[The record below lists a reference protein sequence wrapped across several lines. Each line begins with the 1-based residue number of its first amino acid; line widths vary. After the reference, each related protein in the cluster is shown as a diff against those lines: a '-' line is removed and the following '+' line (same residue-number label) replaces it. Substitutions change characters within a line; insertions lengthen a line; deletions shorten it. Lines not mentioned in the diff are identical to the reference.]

1 MEGAP
6 SPERDRDLRR
16 WPLLGL
22 LSLAMSLGMTPW
34 LVSSALSPH
43 FSAALGLGPGELGW
57 LSTIVQLG
65 FVVGTAGSALLNLP
79 DLVPGRVLFGLSATL
94 VAVSNA
100 SVMLAGRYPGA
111 LASRFM
117 TGFFLAGVYPP
128 AMKMVSTWFR
138 AGRGLAIGT
147 LVGSLV
153 VGKATPWLAHS
164 AAGSNGRTLLLAA
177 SLAALASGLL
187 VVLFYRDGPYP
198 FPRRPFS
205 LGLVRKVLGHRE
217 TRLAIAGYLGHM
229 WELYAMWV
237 WLPAFLAASSAG
249 RLSSGTVDA
258 LSFTAL
264 ACGGLGS
271 VWGGWFADRRGR
283 AITVNLS
290 MAASGGCALL
300 IGVFFGGSF
309 WVLTPLA
316 FIWGFFVVA
325 DSAQFSAM
333 VTESAP
339 PEAAGTALAL
349 QTSLGFLLSMVTL
362 QAVPEIVAAKGW
374 PWAFPGL
381 SIGPALGI
389 VAIRRLSRTGS
400 PGGR

>member
-1 MEGAP
+1 MGGDRPAEH
-6 SPERDRDLRR
+6 DRDSRR
-16 WPLLGL
+16 WAILGL
-22 LSLAMSLGMTPW
+22 LSVAVSFGMTPW
-34 LVSSALSPH
+34 LVSSALAPH
-43 FSAALGLGPGELGW
+43 FSAAWDLDSKGVAW
-57 LSTIVQLG
+57 LSTLVQLG
-65 FVVGTAGSALLNLP
+65 FVVGTAVSALLNLP
-79 DLVPGRVLFGLSATL
+79 DIASSRALFGVSAAMVAAAN
-94 VAVSNA
+94 VAV
-100 SVMLAGRYPGA
+100 MLTSTYPAA

-128 AMKMVSTWFR
+128 AMKMISTWFR

-164 AAGSNGRTLLLAA
+164 AAGSNWRAIILAT
-177 SLAALASGLL
+177 SLAALLSALL
-187 VVLFYRDGPYP
+187 VATLYRDGPYP
-198 FPRRPFS
+198 FARRPFS
-205 LGLVRKVLGHRE
+205 LGLVRTVLAHRE

-249 RLSSGTVDA
+249 RNSPGTIDA
-258 LSFTAL
+258 LSFGAL

-283 AITVNLS
+283 ALTVNLS
-290 MAASGGCALL
+290 MAASGACALV
-300 IGVFFGGSF
+300 IGAFFGASF
-309 WVLTPLA
+309 WILA
-316 FIWGFFVVA
+316 PIAFAWGFFVVA

-339 PEAAGTALAL
+339 PEAVGTALTL

-362 QAVPEIVAAKGW
+362 QAIPGIVEVKGW
-374 PWAFPGL
+374 PWAFCGL

-389 VAIRRLSRTGS
+389 VAIRRLSR
-400 PGGR
+400 R

>member
-1 MEGAP
+1 MNG
-6 SPERDRDLRR
+6 ERTADPDRDTRR
-16 WPLLGL
+16 WGVLAL
-22 LSLAMSLGMTPW
+22 LSAAVSIGMTPW
-34 LVSSALSPH
+34 LVSSALAPY
-43 FSAALGLGPGELGW
+43 FSSAWNLSADEAGW

-65 FVVGTAGSALLNLP
+65 FVAGTAASAFLNLP
-79 DLVPGRVLFGLSATL
+79 DILAPRLLFGGSAAL
-94 VAVSNA
+94 VAAANA
-100 SVMLAGRYPGA
+100 ALTLTSSYPAA

-164 AAGSNGRTLLLAA
+164 VAGANGRAIILATSLA
-177 SLAALASGLL
+177 SLVAGLL
-187 VVLFYRDGPYP
+187 VATLYRDGPYP
-198 FPRRPFS
+198 FARRPFS
-205 LGLVRKVLGHRE
+205 LGRVRTVLAHRE
-217 TRLAIAGYLGHM
+217 TRLAIAGYMGHM

-249 RLSSGTVDA
+249 RVPPGTVDA
-258 LSFTAL
+258 LSFAAL

-271 VWGGWFADRRGR
+271 VWAGWFADRRGR
-283 AITVNLS
+283 ALTVILS
-290 MAASGGCALL
+290 MAASGGCALV
-300 IGVFFGGSF
+300 IGAFFGGSF
-309 WVLTPLA
+309 WILAPIA
-316 FIWGFFVVA
+316 FIWGFFIVA

-339 PEAAGTALAL
+339 PDAVGTALTL
-349 QTSLGFLLSMVTL
+349 QTSLGFLLTMVTL
-362 QAVPEIVAAKGW
+362 QAVPRIVEAKAWGW
-374 PWAFPGL
+374 PWAFCGL

-389 VAIRRLSRTGS
+389 VAIRRLAR
-400 PGGR
+400 R